1 MNIDVKWDRKDS
13 VLIALLN
20 GIIDSS
26 NAPQLQRT
34 LESGVAPGDQALVL
48 DFEQVSFLSSAG
60 LRILLIFGRKFNAL
74 DKQFGLCTLSDSIR
88 SVITL
93 SGFDQLIEV
102 YDSQAEA
109 VNAFKNS

>member
-1 MNIDVKWDRKDS
+1 MSVDIKWERKDS
-13 VLIALLN
+13 VRIALLN

-26 NAPQLQRT
+26 SAPQLQRA

-74 DKQFGLCTLSDSIR
+74 DKQFGLCTLSASIR
-88 SVITL
+88 SVITI

-109 VNAFKNS
+109 VNAFKND